1 MYSAMSEVDLRILIA
16 SLEDRILRLE
26 SDLGSL
32 NKRHK
37 ETEVLFKIACSEH
50 AELVQRID
58 RMDEDISDL
67 VDFRLAMCEELD
79 PPCDYEYDN
88 DESDK

>member
-1 MYSAMSEVDLRILIA
+1 MSDTDLRILIA
-16 SLEDRILRLE
+16 SLEDHILRLGSE
-26 SDLGSL
+26 LSSL

-58 RMDEDISDL
+58 RMDDDISDL
-67 VDFRLAMCEELD
+67 VDFRIAMCEELD
-79 PPCDYEYDN
+79 PPCDYEN
-88 DESDK
+88 DDDDPDK